1 MYHNGTIELVKILDT
16 EKLTEFGDDHA
27 DARKRLSKWRS
38 AVELA
43 EWNNPGEMRD
53 SFPKSDL
60 VSPQTVF
67 DIGSNRIITIIDYE
81 EQIVLVDYV
90 LTHDEY
96 MRGKWRR

>member
-1 MYHNGTIELVKILDT
+1 MYHNGTVGLVKILAT
-16 EKLTEFGDDHA
+16 EKLTEFADDHA
-27 DARKRLSKWRS
+27 DVRKRLSKWRS

-43 EWNNPGEMRD
+43 EWKNPVEMGD
-53 SFPKSDL
+53 AFPKADL

-67 DIGSNRIITIIDYE
+67 DIGSHRIITIIDYQ

-96 MRGKWRR
+96 MRGKWKR

>member
-1 MYHNGTIELVKILDT
+1 MYRYGTFELVKILDT
-16 EKLTEFGDDHA
+16 EKLAEFAEDHA
-27 DARKRLSKWRS
+27 DVRKRLSKWRS

-43 EWNNPGEMRD
+43 EWKNPVEMGHT
-53 SFPKSDL
+53 FPQADL
-60 VSPQTVF
+60 VGPQTVF
-67 DIGSNRIITIIDYE
+67 DIGSNRIIAIIDYQ